1 MPGLDV
7 LGVLKAQVLLD
18 PLALLGL
25 DRLEQETGVVAQV
38 GALEDAA
45 GEPVWQRVDERHA
58 AGPFIPLVVSNLV
71 VAVAVLAADQLAPPP
86 LLLPL
91 GEEVDRQN
99 GGAAGHAV

>member
-25 DRLEQETGVVAQV
+25 DRLEQETSVVAQV
-38 GALEDAA
+38 EPLEDAA
-45 GEPVWQRVDERHA
+45 GEAVGRRCDDRPA
-58 AGPFIPLVVSNLV
+58 AGPSMPLDVSEFV
-71 VAVAVLAADQLAPPP
+71 VAVAGLAAEQLAHPP

-91 GEEVDRQN
+91 GEEVDRQD
-99 GGAAGHAV
+99 GGAAGH